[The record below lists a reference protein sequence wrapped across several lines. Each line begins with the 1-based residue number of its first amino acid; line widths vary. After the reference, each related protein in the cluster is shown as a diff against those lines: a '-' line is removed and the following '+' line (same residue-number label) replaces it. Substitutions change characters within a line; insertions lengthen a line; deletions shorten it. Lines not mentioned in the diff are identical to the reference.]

1 MYNMQAARL
10 LKVSMDKRILNE
22 FGSKILNEE
31 RLDMVMQS
39 RRQTRLSTY
48 SEMLFSCEC
57 DAHDCQETI
66 SLSTEEYEK
75 VHTKTK
81 YFIVVPSHVR
91 PDLEEVI
98 SSFSSYVQ
106 VGKYFPG
113 PARV

>member
-1 MYNMQAARL
+1 MDSLQAAKL

-31 RLDMVMQS
+31 RLDKVLRS
-39 RRQTRLSTY
+39 RRQTRLTTY
-48 SEMLFSCEC
+48 SEMMFSCEC
-57 DAHDCQETI
+57 DDHACNEII

-98 SSFSSYVQ
+98 SAFSSYVL
-106 VGKYFPG
+106 VGKYFPRPG
-113 PARV
+113 KA